1 MKIHPQDWPGISAL
15 FDEALDLP
23 AQLRSRWLDEL
34 PESQRA
40 HRSALEMLLANHA
53 CVETQDFLHTLPKLN
68 PASDR
73 TAAQGVD
80 PGRSVG
86 SYRLL
91 RELGRGGM
99 GTVWLAER
107 SDGLLKRTVALKL
120 PHPGFATRSFAERLA
135 RERDILAELT
145 HPNIARL
152 YDAGV
157 SEDGQPYIALAY
169 VEGTTLIEHCRARHM
184 SVRERVTLF
193 LQVLE
198 AVQYAHSNLV
208 VHRDLKPS
216 NILVDE
222 GSRVQLL
229 DFGIAKLLVDGQAA
243 ATALTVDS
251 GVALTPDY
259 AAPEQISGR
268 PASTASDVYSLGVL
282 LYELLTGA
290 RPYHLRR
297 DPLAPLSSA
306 IEAVQLR
313 LPSSTVADRA
323 LRRALRGDLDTIAMK
338 ALKFEPAARYATADA
353 FALDLRRY
361 LDGAPVLAR
370 PDKLAY
376 RAAKF
381 ALRYRYAVGAA
392 VLLVISLAAGLAGTA
407 WQARVALE
415 QARRALAVKDF
426 LIGLFRQADPNK
438 SAVQELTARAMLE
451 RGQDDLRTKLK
462 DEPRLRA
469 ELSGVL
475 SEVYS
480 QLNDE
485 VHAKPLA
492 ESRRDLTLELD
503 GPHSESFG
511 EALEALAEVQSALG
525 DHEASYAS
533 YKQARDVYERHAG
546 DRQKDLAEIGGHM
559 AFQVMAMGRDRE
571 AADVLT
577 ASIPLMESALG
588 QGHHKTLHYKTIYA
602 VTLAK
607 LGDFD
612 RASRVADEVIRRLGD
627 LDVERP
633 TDAATVRGNLGQ
645 LMMMAS
651 RFQQAEALF
660 REAGNE
666 ARHLWGPDSINALT
680 DDRSLAQ
687 AQFEAGHFVEAARG
701 AEDAATRAAKELG
714 EDSVNTKLTESLAV
728 RPLIMVGRA
737 AAAEALAR
745 RSLASDA
752 GAPRTLS
759 PSQRDAENRLALA
772 LLFNNKADEATARLE
787 RLAASKPDT
796 PNATIDGRTWLYLA
810 GARSA
815 TGRLQ
820 EAAQAAEQAERL
832 FETAAP
838 NRDLQLARTQLT
850 RSLIAASAGD
860 AEQAQRWVASADDHI
875 NASVGSQHPMA
886 LLALLAR
893 AEALRAAGHLDQAK
907 RLDASTRQEL
917 EQRRGAVLPKPL
929 PAVF

>member
-1 MKIHPQDWPGISAL
+1 MQLLSADWPEISAL
-15 FDEALDLP
+15 FDA
-23 AQLRSRWLDEL
+23 AAEL
-34 PESQRA
+34 PEEQRKSWIAGLSGSQYR
-40 HRSALEMLLANHA
+40 HRKTLERLLSDYKQ
-53 CVETQDFLHTLPKLN
+53 VQQQSFLEN
-68 PASDR
+68 PARSCP
-73 TAAQGVD
+73 AEVD
-80 PGRSVG
+80 AGDSAPGTLQIVG
-86 SYRLL
+86 PYRLL
-91 RELGRGGM
+91 REVGRGGM
-99 GTVWLAER
+99 SSVWLAER
-107 SDGLLKRTVALKL
+107 TDGVLKRPVALKL
-120 PHPGFATRSFAERLA
+120 PHPGLATAVFRERLL
-135 RERDILAELT
+135 RERDILASLT
-145 HPNIARL
+145 HPSIARL

-157 SEDGQPYIALAY
+157 TEDGQPYIALAY
-169 VEGTTLIEHCRARHM
+169 VEGTTLIEHCQARHM
-184 SVRERVTLF
+184 VVRERVTLF

-229 DFGIAKLLVDGQAA
+229 DFGIAKLLVDGQAI

-251 GVALTPDY
+251 GAALTPDY
-259 AAPEQISGR
+259 AAPEQIFGR

-290 RPYHLRR
+290 RPYRLRK

-313 LPSSTVADRA
+313 LPSSTIADRA
-323 LRRALRGDLDTIAMK
+323 LARALRGDLDTIVMK

-361 LDGAPVLAR
+361 LEGAPVLAR
-370 PDKLAY
+370 PDTLAY
-376 RAAKF
+376 RSAKF

-392 VLLVISLAAGLAGTA
+392 ALLVVSLAAGLAGTA
-407 WQARVALE
+407 WQARVAQE
-415 QARRALAVKDF
+415 QARRTLAVKDF
-426 LIGLFRQADPNK
+426 LVGLFRQADPNK
-438 SAVQELTARAMLE
+438 AAVQELTAREMLE

-462 DEPRLRA
+462 NEPRLRA

-475 SEVYS
+475 SEVYT

-492 ESRRDLTLELD
+492 EARRDLTLALD
-503 GPHSESFG
+503 GPHSASFA

-525 DHEASYAS
+525 DHHASYAT
-533 YKQARDVYERHAG
+533 YKQARDIYEGHSR

-559 AFQVMAMGRDRE
+559 AFQMMAMGRDRE

-577 ASIPLMESALG
+577 GSIPLMESALG
-588 QGHHKTLHYKTIYA
+588 QGDYKTLHYKTIFA
-602 VTLAK
+602 VICAK

-612 RASRVADEVIRRLGD
+612 RATHVADEIIRRLGD
-627 LDVERP
+627 LDIQRP
-633 TDAATVRGNLGQ
+633 TDAATIRGNLGQ
-645 LMMMAS
+645 LMMAAS

-660 REAGNE
+660 REAGIE

-687 AQFEAGHFVEAARG
+687 AQFEAGHFVDAARG
-701 AEDAATRAAKELG
+701 AEDAATRAAKGLG
-714 EDSVNTKLTESLAV
+714 EDSVNTRLSESLAV
-728 RPLIMVGRA
+728 RPLIMVGRV

-745 RSLASDA
+745 RSLPSDVGASQ
-752 GAPRTLS
+752 PLS
-759 PSQRDAENRLALA
+759 ASQRDVENRLALA

-796 PNATIDGRTWLYLA
+796 PNAAIDGRTWLYLA

-820 EAAQAAEQAERL
+820 DAAQAAEQAERL
-832 FETAAP
+832 FETAPA
-838 NRDLQLARTQLT
+838 NRDLQLARAQLT
-850 RSLIAASAGD
+850 RSLVAASAGD
-860 AEQAQRWVASADDHI
+860 AEGAERWVSSAEVHI
-875 NASVGSQHPMA
+875 NASVGREHPMA

-893 AEALRAAGHLDQAK
+893 AEALRAAGQLDQAT
-907 RLDASTRQEL
+907 RLDISTRQEL
-917 EQRRGAVLPKPL
+917 ERRNGVVLPKPV